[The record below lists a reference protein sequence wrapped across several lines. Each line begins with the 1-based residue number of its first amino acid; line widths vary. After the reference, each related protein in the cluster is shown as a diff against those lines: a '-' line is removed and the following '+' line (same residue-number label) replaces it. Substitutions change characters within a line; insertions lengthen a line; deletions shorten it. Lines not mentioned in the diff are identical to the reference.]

1 MLEERVRVMI
11 LSKDG
16 AGIKQFSLTW
26 KKFCLLTSLVAI
38 LIIGIAASAV
48 GVFTRLYHNYRIVRL
63 ENDRETLQKELLTI
77 KERVSSLN
85 NRLAEVEILGDELRT
100 VSDLPPLDSDIRQV
114 GVGGPSA
121 SFDYIYYTD
130 EVDRSTTELKLD
142 LEKFERAV
150 QLEKASLAE
159 IEARLYKRIDNIN
172 RFPSIRPILGG
183 RIQSQ
188 FGWRTDPFTQKP
200 AHHPGVDIPA
210 RMGTKV
216 LCTADGVVLFVKT
229 IYTPNKDYGKFVV
242 VDHGG
247 GYQTKY
253 AHLSKIVVQ
262 KGQKVKK
269 WEPIAEV
276 GTTGRSEGPHLHY
289 EVIYSRQ
296 KQDPEN
302 FIYN

>member
-11 LSKDG
+11 LSKNG
-16 AGIKQFSLTW
+16 TGYKQISLTW
-26 KKFCLLTSLVAI
+26 KKFCLLTSVVAL
-38 LIIGIAASAV
+38 LIIGIAATAV

-77 KERVSSLN
+77 RQRVSSLN
-85 NRLAEVEILGDELRT
+85 NRLAEVEILGDELRN
-100 VSDLPPLDSDIRQV
+100 VSNLPPLDSDVRQV

-121 SFDYIYYTD
+121 AFDYIYYTN

-150 QLEKASLAE
+150 LLEKASLAE
-159 IEARLYKRIDNIN
+159 IESRLVKRIDNIN
-172 RFPSIRPILGG
+172 HFPSIRPILGG
-183 RIQSQ
+183 RVQSK
-188 FGWRTDPFTQKP
+188 FGWRTDPFTLKP

-210 RMGTKV
+210 RTGTKV
-216 LCTADGVVLFVKT
+216 LCTADGTIEVVKNN
-229 IYTPNKDYGKFVV
+229 YTPNKDYGRFVV
-242 VDHGG
+242 VNHGG
-247 GYQTKY
+247 GYRTRY
-253 AHLSKIVVQ
+253 AHLSSIHVK
-262 KGQKVKK
+262 KGQRVKK

-289 EVIYSRQ
+289 EVIYYNT

>member
-1 MLEERVRVMI
+1 MLEERVRLMI
-11 LSKDG
+11 LSKNG
-16 AGIKQFSLTW
+16 TGIKQISLTW
-26 KKFCLLTSLVAI
+26 KKFCLLAGLVAF
-38 LIIGIAASAV
+38 LIIGVVASAI
-48 GVFTRLYHNYRIVRL
+48 GVFTRMYHNYRIVRL
-63 ENDRETLQKELLTI
+63 ENDRETLQRELLTI
-77 KERVSSLN
+77 KERVNTLN
-85 NRLAEVEILGDELRT
+85 NRLAEVEVLGDELRT
-100 VSDLPPLDSDIRQV
+100 FSDLPPLDSDVRQV

-142 LEKFERAV
+142 LAKFERAV

-183 RIQSQ
+183 RIHSK

-216 LCTADGVVLFVKT
+216 LCTADGYVEFVKVD
-229 IYTPNKDYGKFVV
+229 YTPNKDYGRFVIIN
-242 VDHGG
+242 HGS
-247 GYQTKY
+247 GYRTRY
-253 AHLSKIVVQ
+253 AHLSNIHVK
-262 KGQKVKK
+262 KGQRVRK
-269 WEPIAEV
+269 WDPIAEV

-289 EVIYSRQ
+289 EVIYNRKQ
-296 KQDPEN
+296 QDPEN